1 MKKIWNCFL
10 ISLKKIRKNFL
21 WRWKLQRRI
30 LRKKFLLGRW
40 KEQKMNSEI
49 MQGIWI
55 STILF
60 HKGVNLWNNVQFQ
73 FESEFQ
79 KKNCAL

>member
-1 MKKIWNCFL
+1 
-10 ISLKKIRKNFL
+10 
-21 WRWKLQRRI
+21 
-30 LRKKFLLGRW
+30 
-40 KEQKMNSEI
+40 MNSEI